1 MSKEDQE
8 AVKQEIDILNS
19 LSHPNIVSMKE
30 HFEDDGHYCLVMEL
44 MNGGEVRTYSSH

>member
-8 AVKQEIDILNS
+8 AVKSEIAILGE

-30 HFEDDGHYCLVMEL
+30 HFEDDGHYCIVMEL
-44 MNGGEVRTYSSH
+44 LNGGEVS